1 MRFSATLLFILFLN
15 ATTYAQSTSYY
26 TLIKKVQNGIMS
38 TKVSGGQFIS
48 FLRDLC
54 YESDKKG
61 IGVGHGSLRLDK
73 SYDNANYKFYTG
85 SSYWGTNTIFKFKS
99 DLSVLNVVLENGD
112 IYVYKRQPAPASA
125 VTCSLIRKKENS
137 SGNSGSYSPSY
148 PNNGYGGGYNTN
160 NGGSSSS
167 SQRQNTVPARTQ
179 PTKHTCS
186 LCNGKR
192 RIVKETYPP
201 MYGQRDYQE
210 KCNECGGYFMRST
223 GHTHITCPQCH
234 GKGYFTT
241 E

>member
-38 TKVSGGQFIS
+38 TNVSGGQFIS

-99 DLSVLNVVLENGD
+99 DLSVLT
-112 IYVYKRQPAPASA
+112 I
-125 VTCSLIRKKENS
+125 
-137 SGNSGSYSPSY
+137 
-148 PNNGYGGGYNTN
+148 
-160 NGGSSSS
+160 
-167 SQRQNTVPARTQ
+167 
-179 PTKHTCS
+179 
-186 LCNGKR
+186 LC
-192 RIVKETYPP
+192 
-201 MYGQRDYQE
+201 
-210 KCNECGGYFMRST
+210 
-223 GHTHITCPQCH
+223 
-234 GKGYFTT
+234 
-241 E
+241 